1 MSPRSTRTPFC
12 AERAP
17 QNGGFSLFDV
27 SWFVFLFSL
36 VKTNDDDSDEGKLY
50 FMMETHRSCG
60 MASRG
65 IRYGVCRG
73 TFGLRFVRGV
83 SSTRVEIKQWSNVC
97 GAIEFVTTT
106 LTCLLWW
113 DANDISVRSD
123 SEYFDIYISLHF
135 RYGYSQL
142 SILDEKFI
150 KEKELINHINIR
162 LSENLLLFFKCIAT
176 TTTTTT
182 TKNNYL

>member
-65 IRYGVCRG
+65 IRCLSRYIRITVCPWRVVHSSG
-73 TFGLRFVRGV
+73 NQAVKQRLRCHRVCYNHAYVFTLVRRERYFCPFRF
-83 SSTRVEIKQWSNVC
+83 RV
-97 GAIEFVTTT
+97 F
-106 LTCLLWW
+106 
-113 DANDISVRSD
+113 
-123 SEYFDIYISLHF
+123 
-135 RYGYSQL
+135 
-142 SILDEKFI
+142 
-150 KEKELINHINIR
+150 
-162 LSENLLLFFKCIAT
+162 
-176 TTTTTT
+176 
-182 TKNNYL
+182 